1 MKLTQPVV
9 TLAIGSA
16 FALAA
21 CGNDDKSSSEAA
33 AQQATPAEAVTEI
46 GATKAGLEKALT
58 QLRAGNRK
66 AAEETVSNTYLDHFE
81 HVEGPLGKVDD
92 HLNEEIE
99 EGISMELR
107 DKIAKGAPT
116 AEVAKFVKQ
125 LEADL
130 DEAKAKLQ

>member
-9 TLAIGSA
+9 ALALGST

-21 CGNDDKSSSEAA
+21 CGNDDKSSSQA
-33 AQQATPAEAVTEI
+33 AQPATPAEAIAEI
-46 GATKAGLEKALT
+46 GATKAGLDKALT

-66 AAEETVSNTYLDHFE
+66 AAEETVSNAYLDHFE
-81 HVEGPLGKVDD
+81 HVEAPLGKVDD
-92 HLNEEIE
+92 HLTEELE

-107 DKIAKGAPT
+107 DKIAKGAST
-116 AEVAKFVKQ
+116 AEVAKFVKE